1 MRFRKQFHAFIRTAH
16 RYIGRSLVDLLE
28 LIHSHSTAYRLSNRQ
43 LAQEMACSIRTIS
56 RLIRNAIDLGLVYC
70 TQKVLAFHGHQRHLV
85 LSDSCVQWMQSGDVP
100 ESLKLGSKKYNRI
113 DTSDYHR
120 VDTFGIPI
128 EEKKREKQ
136 ESKQARKGA
145 LLASL
150 SSEKKFPLIA
160 KDEENPKPSEKPAIQ
175 RSLHQV
181 GDCRGKASK
190 SRGEPVKGLP
200 EAFTDTQAKADGL
213 WNAIDSANLGLR
225 STVRLYT
232 LAQEKQ
238 CTVSQFKAILEKA
251 LQRKPWNLGGLL
263 HTMLSEDAEIYLRE
277 AQQQHQRLSRD
288 ALDANLRVLCEWIS
302 NAPSAFKNGEAVR
315 DQGIYI
321 LPTGRTID
329 YSGTNMDFQSVMHQ
343 LQAEAN
349 QMRRQAR

>member
-1 MRFRKQFHAFIRTAH
+1 M
-16 RYIGRSLVDLLE
+16 SLTSCCLNWIKNGVVPDH
-28 LIHSHSTAYRLSNRQ
+28 LICNGKKFNRNDISTPTR
-43 LAQEMACSIRTIS
+43 
-56 RLIRNAIDLGLVYC
+56 
-70 TQKVLAFHGHQRHLV
+70 
-85 LSDSCVQWMQSGDVP
+85 GDIWV
-100 ESLKLGSKKYNRI
+100 
-113 DTSDYHR
+113 
-120 VDTFGIPI
+120 VPI
-128 EEKKREKQ
+128 EEKKQENK

-150 SSEKKFPLIA
+150 SSEEKFPLIA

-181 GDCRGKASK
+181 RDCRGKASK

-200 EAFTDTQAKADGL
+200 EAFTDTQAKADEL

-238 CTVSQFKAILEKA
+238 CTASQFKAILEKA

-288 ALDANLRVLCEWIS
+288 ALDANLSVLCEWIS
-302 NAPSAFKNGEAVR
+302 NAPSCFKNGEAVR

-329 YSGTNMDFQSVMHQ
+329 YSGTNRDFQSVMHL
-343 LQAEAN
+343 LQAEAD